1 MTRAAQAVTLVRR
14 PVGAPVP
21 EDFALGDVG
30 LEDPG
35 PGQVRVRV
43 RSLSLD
49 PYVRSLL
56 GSGHLAEAA
65 LTLGSVVPGPASP
78 RSSTPATAPTRRAA
92 WSWQRPAGALDA
104 AVDSAALRPVAAPAG
119 LPPSVAL
126 GALGM
131 PGLTAYAAHVRH
143 LRPRPGDT
151 VVVSA
156 ATGGVGSVS
165 GALARRAGARAVA
178 IVGSREKA
186 EARNRASGL
195 RRRRRTD
202 RPPLARC
209 PRRGLPQPDPRLR
222 APGRPGHPRRRHGAS
237 GRRCPGLPGR
247 RDRPEQRLL
256 GNPPAR
262 RRRDGRPRDGPR
274 NGRPRPPR
282 PDEDHVREVSD
293 LLGEDVLELLEDTHV
308 GLARAPEAFSRLLPG
323 RNVGKVVVH
332 VHPESSRSTEHP
344 SQPWSRHEHQQQ
356 DRHHRE
362 HPGHRLRA
370 GPGVEA
376 PRPRRGGHPAHPRA
390 TVDRAVAE
398 AQRDP
403 AAPGGCSGVPST

>member
-1 MTRAAQAVTLVRR
+1 VTLVRR

-35 PGQVRVRV
+35 RGQVRVRV

-65 LTLGSVVPGPASP
+65 LPLGSVVPG
-78 RSSTPATAPTRRAA
+78 RSVAEVVDPGDSAHPPGSLVLAETGWR
-92 WSWQRPAGALDA
+92 SDA
-104 AVDSAALRPVAAPAG
+104 VVDSAALRPVVVPAG

-186 EARNRASGL
+186 EVATARLGYDAAVV
-195 RRRRRTD
+195 RTD
-202 RPPLARC
+202 PRWLDALDEACPDRIHGYAHLADQATLDGVMERLAAGARVSLVGVIDQNNGA
-209 PRRGLPQPDPRLR
+209 PATRLR
-222 APGRPGHPRRRHGAS
+222 VGAVMVARATVHGMVVHDH
-237 GRRCPGLPGR
+237 L
-247 RDRPEQRLL
+247 DLT
-256 GNPPAR
+256 
-262 RRRDGRPRDGPR
+262 D
-274 NGRPRPPR
+274 
-282 PDEDHVREVSD
+282 DHVREVSD
-293 LLGEDVLELLEDTHV
+293 LLGEGVLELLEDTHV
-308 GLARAPEAFSRLLPG
+308 GLARAPEAFSRLLLG

-344 SQPWSRHEHQQQ
+344 SQPRS
-356 DRHHRE
+356 
-362 HPGHRLRA
+362 
-370 GPGVEA
+370 
-376 PRPRRGGHPAHPRA
+376 
-390 TVDRAVAE
+390 
-398 AQRDP
+398 
-403 AAPGGCSGVPST
+403 ST